1 MKFNFVIKIRA
12 PHFKSV
18 QQKCERGRKCA
29 DVGATGTAANSIPA
43 LAVLWPRSMV
53 DQQLYL
59 NERTRTWIGGK
70 WKNSALTCCCMCA
83 HVGVHIGTSGFRPIP
98 TPALLPP
105 FSCFP
110 FPLRSFTSVLLGST
124 FFRRV
129 ENSFFAGLW
138 KVFFSLSLSAGCHH
152 PPAVGKR
159 TSSRRRREL
168 RGHPVFVLPSIHLP
182 RVVSFSFLAMGLR
195 CFLGRGKWEQILW
208 FLNFYFVEN
217 ILVL

>member
-43 LAVLWPRSMV
+43 LAVLWPRLMV

-59 NERTRTWIGGK
+59 NERTRTRIGGK
-70 WKNSALTCCCMCA
+70 WKNSALTCWCMCA
-83 HVGVHIGTSGFRPIP
+83 HVSVHIGTSGFRPIP

-138 KVFFSLSLSAGCHH
+138 KVFSLSLSRQDAITRPRWGNGRHRGEEE
-152 PPAVGKR
+152 AEG
-159 TSSRRRREL
+159 TS
-168 RGHPVFVLPSIHLP
+168 
-182 RVVSFSFLAMGLR
+182 GLR
-195 CFLGRGKWEQILW
+195 PSKYTFASSCFFFLLGDGIAV
-208 FLNFYFVEN
+208 FLRAWKMGTDIVISKFLFC
-217 ILVL
+217 

>member
-1 MKFNFVIKIRA
+1 MSLKFARPISSPCSK
-12 PHFKSV
+12 
-18 QQKCERGRKCA
+18 KCERGRKCA

-43 LAVLWPRSMV
+43 LAVLWPRLMV

-59 NERTRTWIGGK
+59 NERTRTRIGGK
-70 WKNSALTCCCMCA
+70 WKNSALTCWCMCA

-138 KVFFSLSLSAGCHH
+138 KVFFSLSLGRMPSPTRG
-152 PPAVGKR
+152 
-159 TSSRRRREL
+159 RETDVIEEKKKL

-195 CFLGRGKWEQILW
+195 CFLGRGKWEQIL
-208 FLNFYFVEN
+208 
-217 ILVL
+217 